1 MMDGLYLY
9 CVRDKTVGDNIFS
22 IKGIDGNG
30 EVFIISYNEFEAV
43 VSGVPLQEFESEAIQ
58 IKAQEDLNWIKEK
71 AVIHER
77 VIEQAMIKDNKNL
90 SLIPM
95 GFGTI
100 FKEEASLKETLDNN
114 HETD

>member
-43 VSGVPLQEFESEAIQ
+43 VSG
-58 IKAQEDLNWIKEK
+58 
-71 AVIHER
+71 R
-77 VIEQAMIKDNKNL
+77 
-90 SLIPM
+90 SLTGIRIR
-95 GFGTI
+95 GN
-100 FKEEASLKETLDNN
+100 SD
-114 HETD
+114 